1 MGEANFLQVLIAP
14 EYKILGSTG
23 INRDIGYCENS
34 LYDLRIGMQLIAL
47 SYYKK
52 KNKKIFRIIKFQP
65 HHSKSSSLFK
75 NGFILKFSD
84 KVNLTLYLSVIFY
97 LF

>member
-52 KNKKIFRIIKFQP
+52 KIKKFLELLNFSHITLSLVLY
-65 HHSKSSSLFK
+65 SKMVLF
-75 NGFILKFSD
+75 
-84 KVNLTLYLSVIFY
+84 
-97 LF
+97 

>member
-52 KNKKIFRIIKFQP
+52 KIKKILELLNFSHITLSLVLY
-65 HHSKSSSLFK
+65 SKMVLF
-75 NGFILKFSD
+75 
-84 KVNLTLYLSVIFY
+84 
-97 LF
+97 

>member
-1 MGEANFLQVLIAP
+1 MGEANFLQVLMAP
-14 EYKILGSTG
+14 ESKILGSTG

-34 LYDLRIGMQLIAL
+34 LYDLRIEMQLIAL

-52 KNKKIFRIIKFQP
+52 KKKKKF
-65 HHSKSSSLFK
+65 LELL
-75 NGFILKFSD
+75 NFSHIT
-84 KVNLTLYLSVIFY
+84 LTLVLYSKKV

>member
-23 INRDIGYCENS
+23 INRDIGYCENT

-52 KNKKIFRIIKFQP
+52 KIKKFLELLNFSHITLSLVLY
-65 HHSKSSSLFK
+65 SKMVLF
-75 NGFILKFSD
+75 
-84 KVNLTLYLSVIFY
+84 
-97 LF
+97 

>member
-52 KNKKIFRIIKFQP
+52 KIKNFLELLNFS
-65 HHSKSSSLFK
+65 HITLGLVLYSKMVLFWNSQIK
-75 NGFILKFSD
+75 LI
-84 KVNLTLYLSVIFY
+84 
-97 LF
+97 